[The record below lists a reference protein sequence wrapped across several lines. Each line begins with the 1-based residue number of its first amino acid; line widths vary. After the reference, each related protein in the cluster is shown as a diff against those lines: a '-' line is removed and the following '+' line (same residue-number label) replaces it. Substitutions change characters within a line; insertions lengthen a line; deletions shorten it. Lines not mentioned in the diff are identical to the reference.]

1 MKKVVILIFVIAAI
15 VALLLM
21 GNNHRQEQRLYNKMQ
36 GYLNVDWQNSA
47 LERNSDYFFLL
58 DLQPINIE
66 GESISLPLIMIKNDT
81 TTNDTTHNKTIK
93 DRELDCV
100 GSWQIIS
107 RQPDSIQILVPGHP
121 FSGKYEVA
129 FKKEYFSNQYH
140 FLICLKNDSTNL
152 ICEKNESFFSGRPK
166 VLENWE
172 N

>member
-47 LERNSDYFFLL
+47 LERNSDYSFPL

-100 GSWQIIS
+100 GSWQLLVVS
-107 RQPDSIQILVPGHP
+107 LIQSKSLFLDIHLVGSMKSH
-121 FSGKYEVA
+121 
-129 FKKEYFSNQYH
+129 
-140 FLICLKNDSTNL
+140 
-152 ICEKNESFFSGRPK
+152 
-166 VLENWE
+166 
-172 N
+172 